1 MPSDRIKIVPLPI
14 SDNPH
19 AGDFAKAI
27 IEQMAA
33 TFGLTFEQLNG
44 RMVGRVNRFHTGG
57 PVNFRPKVDDY
68 IHPGV
73 RVLRERQERLARRA
87 MDVYRR
93 EYASICAIYFLGY
106 DPQRLL
112 EDHRSD
118 IARHAD
124 HYRKD

>member
-1 MPSDRIKIVPLPI
+1 MSSDRIEIVALPI

-27 IEQMAA
+27 IDQLAA
-33 TFGLTFEQLNG
+33 NFGLTFEQLNG
-44 RMVGRVNRFHTGG
+44 RTVGRVNRFHTGG
-57 PVNFRPKVDDY
+57 PVNFRPNVDDY

-73 RVLRERQERLARRA
+73 RELRDRGERLARRA

-112 EDHRSD
+112 EDHRGK
-118 IARHAD
+118 AD
-124 HYRKD
+124 L

>member
-1 MPSDRIKIVPLPI
+1 MSSDRIEIVPLPL

-27 IEQMAA
+27 IDQLAA

-44 RMVGRVNRFHTGG
+44 RTVGRVNRFHTGG
-57 PVNFRPKVDDY
+57 PVNFRPNVDDY

-73 RVLRERQERLARRA
+73 RVLRERQERLAHRA

-112 EDHRSD
+112 
-118 IARHAD
+118 AD
-124 HYRKD
+124 MRDR

>member
-1 MPSDRIKIVPLPI
+1 MSSDRIEIVPLPI

-27 IEQMAA
+27 IDQLAA

-44 RMVGRVNRFHTGG
+44 RTVGRVNRFHTGG
-57 PVNFRPKVDDY
+57 PVNFRPNVDDS

-93 EYASICAIYFLGY
+93 EYESICAIYFLGY

-112 EDHRSD
+112 EDKR
-118 IARHAD
+118 
-124 HYRKD
+124 

>member
-1 MPSDRIKIVPLPI
+1 MSSDRIEIVPLPI

-27 IEQMAA
+27 IDRLAA

-44 RMVGRVNRFHTGG
+44 RTVGRVNRFHTGG
-57 PVNFRPKVDDY
+57 VVRHGGGLRPGEIPV
-68 IHPGV
+68 
-73 RVLRERQERLARRA
+73 VLHSGYDVPAQRARRA

-112 EDHRSD
+112 EDHRGK
-118 IARHAD
+118 AD
-124 HYRKD
+124 L